1 MKKENILVV
10 AIICISI
17 IGAVF
22 YMRSKSVNNANADV
36 GEKNNVVKKAVV
48 EQKASLT
55 AANTSSINWKPYTQ
69 GLEIA
74 KAQNK
79 PVFLYFHADWCKY
92 CKKLKTT
99 TFADKAVFNY
109 LNDNFISITI
119 DTEKE
124 RDIALEWGI
133 KGLPNLWFLKADNS
147 KISNLPGYVGPEQFL
162 IVLKYIR
169 TKSYDKMSFAD
180 FIKTM

>member
-22 YMRSKSVNNANADV
+22 YMRSKPVNNANADV
-36 GEKNNVVKKAVV
+36 GEKNNVVTKAVV
-48 EQKASLT
+48 EQKESLT
-55 AANTSSINWKPYTQ
+55 AANTSSINWKPYAQ

-99 TFADKAVFNY
+99 TFVDKAVLNY

-124 RDIALEWGI
+124 RELATEWGI

-162 IVLKYIR
+162 NILKYIH

-180 FIKTM
+180 FLKTL